1 MMMLFNTKQYEQPLK
16 QRYRGDWDDIEYDP
30 TWDELDDIPEIRQ
43 NEGFTVV
50 EVIEYDFVSVPSQ
63 FLEDKLSEDISSRKM
78 GENEEFLEDK
88 SGEHIFSRKT
98 DENQK
103 FLEDKSDENISSRKI
118 GENQKF
124 LEDKSDENIS
134 SRKMGKNEKFLE
146 DKSGEHIS
154 SRKMGKNEKF
164 LEDKSGEHI
173 SSRKMGKNEKF
184 LEDKS
189 DEHISSRKI
198 GENEEFLEDNSGENI
213 SSKKTRRRKGD
224 GSGCIYYRTVA
235 KKGKEYCEA
244 YYQYEVWKD
253 GDRLVK
259 SSKYIPKRL
268 LIQVQRLEVEKAPV
282 KKTLGVLGINC

>member
-16 QRYRGDWDDIEYDP
+16 QSYRGDWDDIEYDP

-63 FLEDKLSEDISSRKM
+63 FLEDKLSEDISSRKI

-88 SGEHIFSRKT
+88 LS
-98 DENQK
+98 
-103 FLEDKSDENISSRKI
+103 EDISSRKI

-124 LEDKSDENIS
+124 LEDKS
-134 SRKMGKNEKFLE
+134 
-146 DKSGEHIS
+146 GEHI
-154 SRKMGKNEKF
+154 F
-164 LEDKSGEHI
+164 
-173 SSRKMGKNEKF
+173 SRKMGKNEKF

-189 DEHISSRKI
+189 DEHISSRKM

-282 KKTLGVLGINC
+282 KKTLEVLGINC